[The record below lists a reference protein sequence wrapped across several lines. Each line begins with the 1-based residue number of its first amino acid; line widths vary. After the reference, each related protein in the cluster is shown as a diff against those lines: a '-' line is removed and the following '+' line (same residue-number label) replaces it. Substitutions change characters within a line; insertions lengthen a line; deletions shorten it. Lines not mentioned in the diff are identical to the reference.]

1 MNIFLNVYQ
10 MADIGKTM
18 SGFMTPVRTVTRTSR
33 KFLDRTLGD
42 LCWPSFAYVI
52 IAAFVFLT
60 GVAQRDAMES
70 VIMLVAMT
78 LMTWLLNAICKEN
91 QVGLSWAVLIAILS
105 GVVVFRYAAL
115 LVGLAAVL

>member
-1 MNIFLNVYQ
+1 

-52 IAAFVFLT
+52 IWVSLRRSYPSAKLFILILT
-60 GVAQRDAMES
+60 ILFFR
-70 VIMLVAMT
+70 
-78 LMTWLLNAICKEN
+78 
-91 QVGLSWAVLIAILS
+91 LIALFIQI
-105 GVVVFRYAAL
+105 
-115 LVGLAAVL
+115 

>member
-1 MNIFLNVYQ
+1 MADTVASTVQ
-10 MADIGKTM
+10 MA
-18 SGFMTPVRTVTRTSR
+18 TRTSR
-33 KFLDRTLGD
+33 KFLDRSLGA
-42 LCWPSFAYVI
+42 LCWPSFVYLL

-60 GVAQRDAMES
+60 GVAQRDAVGSIVM
-70 VIMLVAMT
+70 VIAMS

-105 GVVVFRYAAL
+105 GVVVFRYAAI